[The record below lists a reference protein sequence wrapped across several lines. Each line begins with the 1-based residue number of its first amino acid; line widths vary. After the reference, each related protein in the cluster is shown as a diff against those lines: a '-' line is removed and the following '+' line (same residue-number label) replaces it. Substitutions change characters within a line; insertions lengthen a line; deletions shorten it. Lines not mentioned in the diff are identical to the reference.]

1 MGISATLR
9 QHYATTWD
17 AAVGHRFVE
26 EIWAGTADRR
36 ALAHYL
42 VQDFQF
48 CDTFLALMGAA
59 VATCDDAE
67 ARVTHA
73 RQLGLIAGDENS
85 YFHRAFDRLG
95 VPVRDRSAPTRTPA
109 TTTFIELMD
118 DARRSGEYPS
128 ILAVLLVAEWLYLD
142 WATRPGTPRP
152 GNPLARGWIELHSGP
167 AFEKWVRFLRTEFD
181 RVGESLDDDGRD
193 RVAALFGRAVE
204 CELAFFDSV
213 PLPARETTS

>member
-1 MGISATLR
+1 MGISTDLR
-9 QHYATTWD
+9 QQYATTWD

-26 EIWAGTADRR
+26 EIWAGTVEKR

-59 VATCDDAE
+59 VATCDDAG

-95 VPVRDRSAPTRTPA
+95 VPVRDRSAPERTPA
-109 TTTFIELMD
+109 TTTFIALMD
-118 DARRSGEYPS
+118 EVRTSGRYSS

-142 WATRPGTPRP
+142 WATRPGVPRP
-152 GNPLARGWIELHSGP
+152 DNSLARGWIELHSGP
-167 AFEKWVRFLRTEFD
+167 AFEKWVRFLRGEFD
-181 RVGESLDDDGRD
+181 RVGERLDDAD
-193 RVAALFGRAVE
+193 RAEVAELFGRAVG
-204 CELAFFDSV
+204 CELAFFESV
-213 PLPARETTS
+213 PFRERETSA